1 MKRSDSILLNYYRGN
16 LPKYQQRPGTV
27 NNDAILAYMRGLP
40 GGAPRPQLSQ
50 QQIAQLV
57 SKTKPLTQLS
67 ATQIKQQQ
75 YNLKQKEQDAAEER
89 SRQFIEEEER
99 RLQAERAAARRTRE
113 AVIGGDEN
121 AMFTFPTGETKRWRD
136 MNWREQQYV
145 AGKNLGALNRGDW
158 TDYINPLAMV
168 GSLSEGLA
176 TAPYVAQQTD
186 SYLPYV
192 TGIGA
197 PLLTGALAGV
207 GAKNVGQFAEN
218 IISPIPARSSDVGQ
232 FLTERTPLKY
242 TYKINP
248 WAFKPQEGMMYRGI
262 GQEGF
267 EDALES
273 GVFRSK
279 QNVEPIYF
287 PGTNFRASK
296 EFSKAYFTPNF
307 ETASRYGQGY
317 VAEVPLTASDWGRR
331 YGRQT
336 WSQIARRDIPVN
348 EGRILQKDWL
358 MGYKE
363 APTVYRDINS
373 INASNLGKYLN
384 LSDDVSRGEGAYNLG
399 VYPFKRDPRFLFK
412 VGTNTSNF
420 SQVMPKITDDIVEL
434 TKDLNPSQY
443 AKIFRSVDL
452 SGVNTGMFN
461 QSNKLRLLGKNP
473 VITGTVMPRLE
484 GKSLDKLGIPELAQM
499 DALTLSRYLEEVNR
513 LDQQGIAFDIF
524 GNNALYRPEENTF
537 SYFDLFPKKDVK
549 STMAY
554 PYTRKVSETDEILEF
569 DRGRVKNDMINKIR
583 SQIIQKHNEMPGE
596 YADDYIDQLLRRL
609 EGLRKQVR
617 KSGGPIVNPRGYI
630 DGQPPKGSNWRIPG
644 DGMGTSITMDLPD
657 MPDEILVVPDGDFD
671 QAKVMKRG
679 EEEYFAGADFV
690 DEYTMGP
697 GGTTGPKIAVRD
709 YPTMKGGGLTANKAR
724 EILHHGEV
732 HGRPLTEKQRRY
744 FGAMSKGHTK
754 NYQLGGNALA
764 MLRDYG
770 GGISVPRL
778 NSPVPKAQLGLPIKS
793 TTPIISPI
801 LNLIDLFA
809 GDKEDVAAKPK
820 APEVT
825 LEEYF
830 NIVDPRKI
838 RATTGKPINPNVDL
852 VAGQYPSSYIAQ
864 ELKLAKQKGLSKEDA
879 WNLAAIAFQESG
891 WGKTDRNLGH
901 VIGPAGKGNYGS
913 SLINAYMNK
922 MAEADRLGITDPYT
936 RLQVYNGLGKIFPST
951 EQKYHGFKMKKIYG
965 VPVPQ
970 GGLSLRDNPLYGKQ
984 VVDIRENVLKKNP
997 EVVQYVESLYKKD
1010 GGLLPKAQ
1018 VGEEITYT
1026 HQPSRIRDGFVDLG
1040 PGELYML
1047 KRTVTPY
1054 TKNRDIRRYT
1064 QAPTDPRQ
1072 VNFISN
1078 YAGAIGEPLS
1088 KSYGEYPTAVPFEG
1102 EKHWNIDRFI
1112 IDPAFNNYPNFKTDQ
1127 TKKQLT
1133 NNVLA
1138 DMHKYFMLQGEDR
1151 DDAFKSAKKF
1161 VRQEVKPRVNSEF
1174 FESVFDKTMPLGH
1187 TLDTFADSNP
1197 IDRIRSLNRAID
1209 PESDQYVGDNP
1220 YYAQYKKNPMSE
1232 KKMEKLSLSYL
1243 KNFRKMSSKDARQM
1257 IKGWKQEADEKDR
1270 EYERSK
1276 ANPEPIKYVTCPPGY
1291 EYNVEVQDCLP
1302 IQKQLQMG
1310 GGFGVFGYVGD
1321 GWYKNGG
1328 QHGGLDRWF
1337 AEKWVDIKSGKPCG
1351 RQEGESRAY
1360 PACRP
1365 SKRVSSKT
1373 PKTSGEMSSSEKAK
1387 FKSSKTSS
1395 QRIPYNHKRR

>member
-89 SRQFIEEEER
+89 SRQFTEEEER

-158 TDYINPLAMV
+158 TDYINPLAMI

-218 IISPIPARSSDVGQ
+218 IISPIPGNLSNISNALRNRYINIATGNNPLNYAWRSPAKGITDEQADLMLEQLRNDIPLDAISKDLLADYQHTSGPFTGRFESGNINLFKRAGLEDAIAQRNVISSTGKPTVIVRRFDPENSELYGLNEAGVFESNRPTSWSVGKGAEYTTKKDRLVVQLPSNTRALLNEYNFSKFGQDVGK
-232 FLTERTPLKY
+232 LKEEREL
-242 TYKINP
+242 IMGSGSR
-248 WAFKPQEGMMYRGI
+248 FKPLNRVRNELGGYDYIHRFEGYNPTVWDDIRGLNAENLAQRVDLSKDI
-262 GQEGF
+262 GQGGHF
-267 EDALES
+267 
-273 GVFRSK
+273 
-279 QNVEPIYF
+279 
-287 PGTNFRASK
+287 
-296 EFSKAYFTPNF
+296 
-307 ETASRYGQGY
+307 
-317 VAEVPLTASDWGRR
+317 
-331 YGRQT
+331 
-336 WSQIARRDIPVN
+336 
-348 EGRILQKDWL
+348 
-358 MGYKE
+358 
-363 APTVYRDINS
+363 
-373 INASNLGKYLN
+373 NA
-384 LSDDVSRGEGAYNLG
+384 G
-399 VYPFKRDPRFLFK
+399 VYPFKRDPNILIKLGRI
-412 VGTNTSNF
+412 
-420 SQVMPKITDDIVEL
+420 SQNESFGINAPNIKT
-434 TKDLNPSQY
+434 
-443 AKIFRSVDL
+443 
-452 SGVNTGMFN
+452 
-461 QSNKLRLLGKNP
+461 
-473 VITGTVMPRLE
+473 
-484 GKSLDKLGIPELAQM
+484 GIPEDLSEFPTEAWGRMAIPFREIDLSTITPQTLKRAIRPDSQILGTMMQRVKGKPLSEYSVEDLANIEP
-499 DALTLSRYLEEVNR
+499 YVY
-513 LDQQGIAFDIF
+513 QGLASDVKHLAKKNVGVDFYGDNF
-524 GNNALYRPEENTF
+524 HLNVYPSGYKSFNL
-537 SYFDLFPKKDVK
+537 FDLGRLPNTNTGVFPISALHGLNAKAFSQGVNEIDPKMIK
-549 STMAY
+549 SILGDKIKNAIYESSRNAGEGAY
-554 PYTRKVSETDEILEF
+554 SDQEVYEA
-569 DRGRVKNDMINKIR
+569 
-583 SQIIQKHNEMPGE
+583 IQKALQNIS
-596 YADDYIDQLLRRL
+596 AA
-609 EGLRKQVR
+609 KF
-617 KSGGPIVNPRGYI
+617 KKGGPIVNPRGYI

-644 DGMGTSITMDLPD
+644 DGMGTSITMDLPN

-778 NSPVPKAQLGLPIKS
+778 NSPLPKAQLGIPVKS

-913 SLINAYMNK
+913 TLINAYMNK
-922 MAEADRLGITDPYT
+922 MAEADRLGVTDPYT

-970 GGLSLRDNPLYGKQ
+970 EGLSLRDNPLYGKQ

-1010 GGLLPKAQ
+1010 
-1018 VGEEITYT
+1018 
-1026 HQPSRIRDGFVDLG
+1026 
-1040 PGELYML
+1040 
-1047 KRTVTPY
+1047 
-1054 TKNRDIRRYT
+1054 
-1064 QAPTDPRQ
+1064 
-1072 VNFISN
+1072 
-1078 YAGAIGEPLS
+1078 
-1088 KSYGEYPTAVPFEG
+1088 
-1102 EKHWNIDRFI
+1102 
-1112 IDPAFNNYPNFKTDQ
+1112 
-1127 TKKQLT
+1127 
-1133 NNVLA
+1133 
-1138 DMHKYFMLQGEDR
+1138 
-1151 DDAFKSAKKF
+1151 
-1161 VRQEVKPRVNSEF
+1161 
-1174 FESVFDKTMPLGH
+1174 
-1187 TLDTFADSNP
+1187 
-1197 IDRIRSLNRAID
+1197 
-1209 PESDQYVGDNP
+1209 
-1220 YYAQYKKNPMSE
+1220 
-1232 KKMEKLSLSYL
+1232 
-1243 KNFRKMSSKDARQM
+1243 
-1257 IKGWKQEADEKDR
+1257 
-1270 EYERSK
+1270 
-1276 ANPEPIKYVTCPPGY
+1276 
-1291 EYNVEVQDCLP
+1291 
-1302 IQKQLQMG
+1302 G

-1395 QRIPYNHKRR
+1395 QRISYNHKRR